1 MNKQTNKPTKPTK
14 TNRQTKLKQKHTDT
28 KNILPA
34 NEQLYHIMASVNDI
48 ASQRKST

>member
-1 MNKQTNKPTKPTK
+1 MNKQQTNKPTK

-34 NEQLYHIMASVNDI
+34 NEQLYHDI